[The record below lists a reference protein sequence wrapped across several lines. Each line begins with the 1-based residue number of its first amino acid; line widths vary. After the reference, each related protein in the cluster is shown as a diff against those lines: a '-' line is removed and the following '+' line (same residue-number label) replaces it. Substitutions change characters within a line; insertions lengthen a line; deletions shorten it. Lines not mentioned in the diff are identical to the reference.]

1 MVDFAVGSNFDVALT
16 GLQSQ
21 MTVLAAAVSLLMQVV
36 VVVGCFVIF
45 TIVILALWGQ
55 LNK

>member
-1 MVDFAVGSNFDVALT
+1 MVDFAVGSAFEVAFT

-21 MTVLAAAVSLLMQVV
+21 ITLLAAAVNFLIQCV
-36 VVVGCFVIF
+36 VVVGSFLLFIM
-45 TIVILALWGQ
+45 IVLALWGQ